1 MRYGLKTFSLG
12 LCLASALLGSLVAC
26 RPAERNQV
34 TVGVEGDT
42 LRGSLQLSGAFALY
56 PMAVRWAEEFRRL
69 HPSVRI
75 DISGG
80 GAGKGMTDVLA
91 GVVDIGMVSREIYP
105 EELSKG
111 ALPFPTVI
119 DVVLPTVNVRHPQI
133 EQLRKVG
140 LKRSVA
146 TRLWTRQL
154 KTWGDV
160 LGTESDLPVHVFTR
174 SDACGAAETF
184 AAWMGLKQESL
195 RAIAIYG
202 DPGVASAVQK
212 DRVSIGYNNIAYIY
226 DGQTRRP
233 YEGLEV
239 IPLDVNEDG
248 VIDSMEQCYATVD
261 QLVRAVGDGRF
272 PMPPARSLYMVTRG
286 TPTDPLLRAFL
297 QFVLTEGQQYASESG
312 YIALSDSVRQIGLQQ
327 L

>member
-1 MRYGLKTFSLG
+1 V
-12 LCLASALLGSLVAC
+12 VAG
-26 RPAERNQV
+26 A
-34 TVGVEGDT
+34 EGDT

-56 PMAVRWAEEFRRL
+56 PMAVRWAEEFRKL

-105 EELSKG
+105 EELAKG
-111 ALPFPTVI
+111 ALPFSTVI
-119 DVVLPTVNVRHPQI
+119 DVVLPTINERNPQI
-133 EQLRKVG
+133 DLIRRTG

-146 TRLWTRQL
+146 ERLWTRRV
-154 KTWGDV
+154 KTWGEV
-160 LGTESDLPVHVFTR
+160 LGTESTLPVHVFTR

-184 AAWMGLKQESL
+184 AAWIGQKQESL

-233 YEGLEV
+233 FEGLEV
-239 IPLDVNEDG
+239 MPLDINEDG
-248 VIDSMEQCYATVD
+248 VIDDSERCYDTLD
-261 QLVRAVGDGRF
+261 RLVQAVADGRF
-272 PMPPARSLYMVTRG
+272 PMPPARCLYMVTRG

-297 QFVLTEGQQYASESG
+297 QYVLTDGQQYATESG
-312 YIALSDSVRQIGLQQ
+312 YITLSDSLRTAALQQ
-327 L
+327 LTVGGVNDSEEK

>member
-1 MRYGLKTFSLG
+1 MKSMLKT
-12 LCLASALLGSLVAC
+12 LCLALVALCSLFSC
-26 RPAERNQV
+26 RPAAQNHPAA
-34 TVGVEGDT
+34 GVEGDT
-42 LRGSLQLSGAFALY
+42 LTGSLQLSGAFALY

-69 HPSVRI
+69 HPAVRI

-119 DVVLPTVNVRHPQI
+119 DVVLPTVNVRNPQI
-133 EQLRKVG
+133 EQLRAVG

-146 TRLWTRQL
+146 ARLWTRQV
-154 KTWGDV
+154 KTWGEV
-160 LGTESDLPVHVFTR
+160 LGTESTLPVHVFTR

-184 AAWMGLKQESL
+184 AAWIGHKQESL

-239 IPLDVNEDG
+239 IPLDLNEDG
-248 VIDSMEQCYATVD
+248 RIDSTEQCYATVD
-261 QLVRAVGDGRF
+261 DLVRAVADGRF

-286 TPTDPLLRAFL
+286 VPTTPALRAFL
-297 QFVLTEGQQYASESG
+297 EFILTEGQQYATESG
-312 YIALSDSVRQIGLQQ
+312 YIALGDSLRAAGLQQ
-327 L
+327 LQ

>member
-1 MRYGLKTFSLG
+1 MNYTTKTIGS
-12 LCLASALLGSLVAC
+12 CVALLCVALWSLVAC
-26 RPAERNQV
+26 RPSVRNQV
-34 TVGVEGDT
+34 TAGVEGDT

-56 PMAVRWAEEFRRL
+56 PMAVRWAEEFRQL

-91 GVVDIGMVSREIYP
+91 GVVDIGMVSREVYP
-105 EELSKG
+105 EELAKG

-119 DVVLPTVNVRHPQI
+119 DVVLPTVNVRNPQI
-133 EQLRKVG
+133 EALRRMG

-146 TRLWTRQL
+146 SRLWTRQI
-154 KTWGDV
+154 KTWGEV
-160 LGTESDLPVHVFTR
+160 LGSDATLPVHVFTR

-184 AAWMGLKQESL
+184 AAWLGLKQESL

-233 YEGLEV
+233 YEGIEV
-239 IPLDVNEDG
+239 IPLDINEDG
-248 VIDSMEQCYATVD
+248 VIDSTEQCYATVD
-261 QLVRAVGDGRF
+261 QLVQAVGDGRF

-297 QFVLTEGQQYASESG
+297 QYVLTEGQKYATESG
-312 YIALSDSVRQIGLQQ
+312 YIALSDSLRQVGLQQ